1 MNDNRGLLQGLRK
14 STYGRHVLGL
24 LIGLFMVGGM
34 SGCYGRFPLTNAIYR
49 WNGRITNNHVVNSI
63 IMIVLAIIPV
73 YWLAIVVDA
82 IIINSIEF
90 WDGNRMDISQTYEQ
104 PDGTTV
110 VFAPGKTPDEAVLTA
125 SKDGA
130 IVVQRTYRRE
140 GLGVTS
146 VLDEKGAVVSRV
158 TKDGKGGFI
167 FTDAAGDRTGALSAA
182 EVADLRSGKGGGMKI
197 MQAAMQ

>member
-1 MNDNRGLLQGLRK
+1 MNDNAGLLRMMRQSRL
-14 STYGRHVLGL
+14 GRGALGL
-24 LIGLFMVGGM
+24 LIVIMISGGM

-49 WNGRITNNHVVNSI
+49 WNGRVTNNHVVNSI

-73 YWLAIVVDA
+73 YWLAIIVDA

-110 VFAPGKTPDEAVLTA
+110 VFGPGQTPDEAVLTA

-130 IVVQRTYRRE
+130 ILVQRTYRRD

-146 VLDEKGAVVSRV
+146 VLDEQGRVVSRV

-167 FTDAAGDRTGALSAA
+167 FTDAAGERTGALSAA
-182 EVADLRSGKGGGMKI
+182 EVADLRNGKGGGMKI